1 MLLFFITGLFGI
13 GIQVFLLIESI
24 KDLFPIEFG
33 CIIIYGIFAIVE
45 TILGLYT
52 MFYVGG
58 RQGALFYL
66 RNSAIANQNQ
76 REKIKTSQEIEQ
88 ELFYKFPYLKKEV
101 KNQVNNNNNH
111 IKNN

>member
-1 MLLFFITGLFGI
+1 M
-13 GIQVFLLIESI
+13 
-24 KDLFPIEFG
+24 
-33 CIIIYGIFAIVE
+33 FAILE
-45 TILGLYT
+45 IILGLYT
-52 MFYVGG
+52 MFYVGD

-88 ELFYKFPYLKKEV
+88 ELFYKFPYLKNTK
-101 KNQVNNNNNH
+101 KINNNEH

>member
-1 MLLFFITGLFGI
+1 MLFFITGLFGF
-13 GIQVFLLIESI
+13 GIQLFLFIESFE
-24 KDLFPIEFG
+24 DLFPIEFS
-33 CIIIYGIFAIVE
+33 CIIIYVIFAILE
-45 TILGLYT
+45 IILGLYT
-52 MFYVGG
+52 MFYVAG

-88 ELFYKFPYLKKEV
+88 ELFYKFPYLKKEN
-101 KNQVNNNNNH
+101 KINNKEH

>member
-1 MLLFFITGLFGI
+1 
-13 GIQVFLLIESI
+13 V
-24 KDLFPIEFG
+24 
-33 CIIIYGIFAIVE
+33 FAILE
-45 TILGLYT
+45 IILGLYT
-52 MFYVGG
+52 MFYVGD

-88 ELFYKFPYLKKEV
+88 ELFYKFPYLKNV
-101 KNQVNNNNNH
+101 KKINNNEH